1 MPEIVDF
8 PLHREFTAG
17 MLRPPSVDGDAH
29 TPNSAKGE
37 RVMNAT
43 RCGVARRLVRGAGLA
58 LLAAGAFGGQASAE
72 MVLVELRGI
81 VEFNQVNAPPV
92 GNLTAGTEV
101 LLSLMLDSEEF
112 TDSTT
117 YPTRGYLISDFI
129 ADSVDFPIGVE
140 LDAPGIF
147 GAFSHDFSVSYVGD
161 TLGSLDLLD
170 AVGTYG
176 FGGLKSFNWVIDD
189 GPFSPVGLVFDSME
203 ISVVPA
209 PAPLVVGGLWGVL
222 RGGRSRR
229 RDSAVA

>member
-1 MPEIVDF
+1 
-8 PLHREFTAG
+8 
-17 MLRPPSVDGDAH
+17 
-29 TPNSAKGE
+29 
-37 RVMNAT
+37 MNAT

-101 LLSLMLDSEEF
+101 LLSLMLDREEF

-117 YPTRGYLISDFI
+117 YPTRGYLISDFTLMGGGTSIGLASPYPAGATPYFVLRDNDPAVDGFFI